1 MTYFCPECSSE
12 LQETE
17 IGVGGDKT
25 IPAVECSSSKC
36 DFYKSLDLYVE
47 YLDDC

>member
-12 LQETE
+12 LQESE
-17 IGVGGDKT
+17 IGVGGYKT
-25 IPAVECSSSKC
+25 IPAVECTKC
-36 DFYKSLDLYVE
+36 SFYKSIDLYVE

>member
-1 MTYFCPECSSE
+1 MTYFCPKCSYE
-12 LQETE
+12 LYETE
-17 IGVGGDKT
+17 IGVGGDQT
-25 IPAVECSSSKC
+25 IPGVACSEC